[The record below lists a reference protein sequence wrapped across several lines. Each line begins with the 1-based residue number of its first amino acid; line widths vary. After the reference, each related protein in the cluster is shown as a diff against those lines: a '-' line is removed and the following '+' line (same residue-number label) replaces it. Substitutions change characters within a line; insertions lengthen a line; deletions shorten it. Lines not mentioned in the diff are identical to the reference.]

1 MRSIVL
7 ALAYMA
13 SLVHARTVRTA
24 LLQLLVE
31 HMAEQMRAT
40 GDFSNK
46 RAFAMLLRAPNPK
59 SAFALWGRGARS
71 ATSNRPDG
79 VRVSTIPKA
88 PMNPEASF
96 TEDLG
101 ADSLG
106 EVELMMAIQDAFGID
121 IPDEEAEKMT
131 SPAEYVA
138 DIKAKRNLRMS
149 SNPKAPMT
157 LGVNGLGRTGSKRS
171 TEVFMNSA
179 EDVEEKLN
187 SIIAEQLSVDLDKVK
202 PEASFTEDLGADSLD
217 AVELIMAIEEAF
229 GIEIPDEEAEKM
241 TTPADCA
248 TAIKAKL

>member
-31 HMAEQMRAT
+31 HMAEQMRAN

-79 VRVSTIPKA
+79 VRVSTNPKT
-88 PMNPEASF
+88 PMNSEASL

-106 EVELMMAIQDAFGID
+106 EVELMMAIEDAFGIE

-131 SPAEYVA
+131 SPAA
-138 DIKAKRNLRMS
+138 AIKTKQNLRMS
-149 SNPKAPMT
+149 SNPKAPMM
-157 LGVNGLGRTGSKRS
+157 LGVNGLGRTGCKRS
-171 TEVFMNSA
+171 TEVFMKAA